1 MKPNHDKTEAYVSG
15 RFGLIRSLQ
24 SHLTTTKYNETL
36 FHKELEE
43 IRGKI
48 IHIGEKAN
56 DAGRLAV
63 SSFIESDLEKAQL
76 LP

>member
-1 MKPNHDKTEAYVSG
+1 MK
-15 RFGLIRSLQ
+15 RF
-24 SHLTTTKYNETL
+24 

-63 SSFIESDLEKAQL
+63 GSFIESDLEKAQAAMKMDDKIDAQ
-76 LP
+76 PDQDGKNKRRNDV